1 MEMPLITLENN
12 TLYQSRVC
20 KQAKNIYNIIANR
33 LIEIRDEHKTQIL
46 VPDYYRYS
54 PVT

>member
-12 TLYQSRVC
+12 SLYQSRVC

-33 LIEIRDEHKTQIL
+33 DEHKTQIL
-46 VPDYYRYS
+46 VP
-54 PVT
+54 V